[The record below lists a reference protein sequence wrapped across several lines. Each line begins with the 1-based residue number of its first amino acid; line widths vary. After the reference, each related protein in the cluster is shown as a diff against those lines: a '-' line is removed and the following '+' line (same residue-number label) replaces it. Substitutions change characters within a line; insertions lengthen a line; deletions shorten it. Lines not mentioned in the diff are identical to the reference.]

1 MLIMEK
7 SFNYAN
13 IEIKSGKVTNVG
25 GLIGNTTSGSLVKKS
40 GNNGNIIASASEI
53 GGVIA
58 MASSGGV
65 VNDVYNKG
73 NITNI
78 FDNGRVFGI
87 SSSIVNDSESKV
99 MNIYNIG
106 NLECKGYV
114 VLGISQNIPGGSK
127 NIYNAGKTTL
137 LEGTTNG
144 KIYEIS
150 NSMNVS
156 EITNIYYIDSPGS
169 KGPIGDGKTYDMN
182 KTSEEL
188 KAMAPVLGSGFKADT
203 KNINKGYPILAWE

>member
-114 VLGISQNIPGGSK
+114 DRKSV
-127 NIYNAGKTTL
+127 
-137 LEGTTNG
+137 
-144 KIYEIS
+144 
-150 NSMNVS
+150 V
-156 EITNIYYIDSPGS
+156 
-169 KGPIGDGKTYDMN
+169 
-182 KTSEEL
+182 
-188 KAMAPVLGSGFKADT
+188 
-203 KNINKGYPILAWE
+203 